1 MRIEPSATTSSRY
14 ETQYSST
21 ANTRACTVMLSPVVP
36 RPTDLRPTGR
46 RRGNAYGLT
55 PKELCCPDRSPNHR
69 PETPLYRRL
78 LLIAPILAAISAC
91 THSDGDA
98 RRLVVYFTADSAGLD
113 DSAQSVIK
121 QAADLARSNPSASV
135 RVLGFAA
142 PDTGSPEYNHTL
154 ALARA
159 RNVADGL
166 VAAGVAQ
173 GRVRIQSRGAVPF
186 EMMPTEFPPS
196 GNRH

>member
-1 MRIEPSATTSSRY
+1 LLFPRWPEAGGFAAT
-14 ETQYSST
+14 
-21 ANTRACTVMLSPVVP
+21 A
-36 RPTDLRPTGR
+36 R

-55 PKELCCPDRSPNHR
+55 PKELCWPDRNPNHQ
-69 PETPLYRRL
+69 PEMPLYRRL

-91 THSDGDA
+91 AHSDGDA
-98 RRLVVYFTADSAGLD
+98 RRLVVFFTADSAGLD

-121 QAADLARSNPSASV
+121 QAADLARSNPSAPV

-166 VAAGVAQ
+166 VAAGVAN

-186 EMMPTEFPPS
+186 EMMPTES
-196 GNRH
+196 RRVEIVVDL

>member
-1 MRIEPSATTSSRY
+1 M
-14 ETQYSST
+14 
-21 ANTRACTVMLSPVVP
+21 
-36 RPTDLRPTGR
+36 DLRPS
-46 RRGNAYGLT
+46 NAYGLT
-55 PKELCCPDRSPNHR
+55 PKELCCPDRSPNHQ

-78 LLIAPILAAISAC
+78 LLVAPILAAISSCA
-91 THSDGDA
+91 HSDGDA

-121 QAADLARSNPSASV
+121 QAADLARSNPSAPV

-142 PDTGSPEYNHTL
+142 PDTGSVEYNHTL

-166 VAAGVAQ
+166 VAAGVAN

-186 EMMPTEFPPS
+186 EMMPTES
-196 GNRH
+196 RRVEIVVDL